1 MAWRVTD
8 AVGFFDEIRAD
19 NRAGVLEQVP
29 ASVGTDCTITT
40 SLVQPSM
47 RIHHLAQAYGL
58 TE

>member
-8 AVGFFDEIRAD
+8 AVGFFDEVRAD

-29 ASVGTDCTITT
+29 ASVGTNRTITT
-40 SLVQPSM
+40 SLVQPSL
-47 RIHHLAQAYGL
+47 RIHHLAQANGL